1 MAALEAELSPHQSVP
16 TPAQGARL
24 LWLHVTSE
32 GPFLVVHC
40 TARNGLGVA
49 NFLAASCLPLGSC
62 FVWES
67 K

>member
-24 LWLHVTSE
+24 LWLGGTTGTSE
-32 GPFLVVHC
+32 GPFLVVRC
-40 TARNGLGVA
+40 TAHNGLGVV

-62 FVWES
+62 FV
-67 K
+67 